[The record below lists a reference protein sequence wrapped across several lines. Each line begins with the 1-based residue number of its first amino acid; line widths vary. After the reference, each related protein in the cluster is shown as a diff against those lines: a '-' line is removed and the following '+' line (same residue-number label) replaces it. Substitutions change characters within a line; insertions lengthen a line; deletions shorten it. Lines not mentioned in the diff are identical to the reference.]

1 MYLNL
6 YQAEM
11 LLKEQLDR
19 LHRQE
24 EARAISQPWR
34 RRYSSRRWASAA
46 LQPQVLLRRLASV
59 VLSATA

>member
-11 LLKEQLDR
+11 RVQEQLER

-24 EARAISQPWR
+24 EARVMSQPR
-34 RRYSSRRWASAA
+34 KCRYRSRSWALAD
-46 LQPQVLLRRLASV
+46 LQPRVLLRRLASV

>member
-11 LLKEQLDR
+11 RVKEQLER

-24 EARAISQPWR
+24 EARGMSQPR
-34 RRYSSRRWASAA
+34 KRRYSSRSWASAA

-59 VLSATA
+59 FLSATA